1 MGVNPL
7 VLKKIETQRTSMKK
21 LIPILS
27 ILSILLVPVP
37 VYAHAF
43 GQRYDLPIPLSYF
56 MAGAAATVALSFVV
70 IGIFLRGG
78 SAQFRYPRFN
88 LLSLPG
94 ATLTSQIK
102 VLAAQVISAL
112 LLLLVLATSLFGSD
126 NPLANFSPTFVW
138 IIWWVGMGYIAA
150 LFGNLW
156 MLINPWK
163 ALYEWTEWLLK
174 SLGAKFPFALS
185 LSNGMSAGLRPY
197 PAGWDAMPALI
208 AFLAFVWLENVYPG
222 SIIPRYLGII
232 IIAYSV
238 YTFGGMLLYGK
249 HVWLRYGDPFAVLFG
264 IFARFSPT
272 EVRVLGGSC
281 EQCELDC
288 DTDSEADDSCV
299 DCYACYERA
308 VVSRQQMNSFP
319 LDGGRSGWGCASITA
334 QFNIRPWA
342 AGLVSVGRV
351 SWQTCAFVVL
361 ALAAV
366 TFDGLQETT
375 NWLAVQTVGLRLL
388 GPGGVS
394 VVDTL
399 GVVLIPLL
407 FLGIYLLFCLGIRAL
422 SSEQA
427 SLSEVARA
435 YVFSLVP
442 IALAYNMAHFLSL
455 LLVQG
460 QLIIP
465 LAADPF
471 GFGWDVFGGA
481 GYRIDPT
488 VISTRFA
495 WIVSVGAIV
504 VGHII
509 SVYVAHTIAI
519 RRAPSHALALRGQ
532 YPMLALMVFYTA
544 VSLWI
549 IAQPIVAQ

>member
-1 MGVNPL
+1 M
-7 VLKKIETQRTSMKK
+7 KKI
-21 LIPILS
+21 IPIIIILF
-27 ILSILLVPVP
+27 ILSVPVP

-70 IGIFLRGG
+70 IGIFLKGG
-78 SAQFRYPRFN
+78 NAEYRYPRFN

-94 ATLTSQIK
+94 AALASRIK
-102 VLAAQVISAL
+102 VVVAQLISV
-112 LLLLVLATSLFGSD
+112 LLLVLVIATSLFGSG
-126 NPLANFSPTFVW
+126 NPLENLSPTFVW

-150 LFGNLW
+150 LLGNLW

-163 ALYEWTEWLLK
+163 ALYEWAEWL
-174 SLGAKFPFALS
+174 FARAEIALPTP
-185 LSNGMSAGLRPY
+185 RTY
-197 PAGWDAMPALI
+197 PAGWDAMPALV

-222 SIIPRYLGII
+222 SIVPRYLAII
-232 IIAYSV
+232 IIAYSA
-238 YTFGGMLLYGK
+238 YTFCGMLLYGK
-249 HVWLRYGDPFAVLFG
+249 QVWLKYGDPFAVLYG

-272 EVRVLGGSC
+272 EVRVVGGNC
-281 EQCELDC
+281 EKCELDC
-288 DTDSEADDSCV
+288 ARLVRPEPVEGSTESDCV
-299 DCYACYERA
+299 NCYACYERA
-308 VVSRQQMNSFP
+308 GHSQR
-319 LDGGRSGWGCASITA
+319 

-342 AGLVSVGRV
+342 AGLASVGRV
-351 SWQTCAFVVL
+351 SWQTCAFVIL

-375 NWLAVQTVGLRLL
+375 NWLAAQTLGLRLL

-407 FLGIYLLFCLGIRAL
+407 FLGIYLLFCVAIRAL
-422 SSEQA
+422 SGEQA
-427 SLSEVARA
+427 SLSSVARA

-465 LAADPF
+465 LASDPF
-471 GFGWDVFGGA
+471 GFGWDILGSA
-481 GYRIDPT
+481 GYRIDPA
-488 VISTRFA
+488 VISARFA
-495 WIVSVGAIV
+495 WTVSVAAIVIGHIVSVYI
-504 VGHII
+504 
-509 SVYVAHTIAI
+509 AHTIAI
-519 RRAPSHALALRGQ
+519 RRATSHRLALRGQ

-549 IAQPIVAQ
+549 IAQPIVAG

>member
-1 MGVNPL
+1 
-7 VLKKIETQRTSMKK
+7 MKK
-21 LIPILS
+21 NIPTLS
-27 ILSILLVPVP
+27 ILFIMLAPVP

-70 IGIFLRGG
+70 IGIFLKGG
-78 SAQFRYPRFN
+78 SAQFRYPRFD

-94 ATLTSQIK
+94 VTLTSRIK
-102 VLAAQVISAL
+102 SAVAQVLSVL

-126 NPLANFSPTFVW
+126 NPLANLSPTFVW

-174 SLGAKFPFALS
+174 RAGA
-185 LSNGMSAGLRPY
+185 GMSAPRPY
-197 PAGWDAMPALI
+197 PAGWDSMPALI

-238 YTFGGMLLYGK
+238 YTLGGMLLYGK
-249 HVWLRYGDPFAVLFG
+249 HVWLRYGDPFTVLFG

-272 EVRVLGGSC
+272 EVRVVGGNC
-281 EQCELDC
+281 EECELDC
-288 DTDSEADDSCV
+288 APDNENDGCV

-308 VVSRQQMNSFP
+308 VVSRQQKNSFP
-319 LDGGRSGWGCASITA
+319 LDGGRSGWGCASVTA

-375 NWLAVQTVGLRLL
+375 NWLSVQTVGLRLL

-394 VVDTL
+394 VIDTL

-422 SSEQA
+422 SREQA

-465 LAADPF
+465 LASDPF
-471 GFGWDVFGGA
+471 GFGWNTFGSA

-488 VISTRFA
+488 VISTKFA

-504 VGHII
+504 IGHIV
-509 SVYVAHTIAI
+509 SVYIAHTIAI
-519 RRAPSHALALRGQ
+519 RRAPNHALALRGQ

-549 IAQPIVAQ
+549 IAQPIVAG

>member
-1 MGVNPL
+1 
-7 VLKKIETQRTSMKK
+7 MKK
-21 LIPILS
+21 TIPILS
-27 ILSILLVPVP
+27 ILFILLAPVP
-37 VYAHAF
+37 LYAHAF

-56 MAGAAATVALSFVV
+56 MAGAAVTVALSFVV
-70 IGIFLRGG
+70 IGIFLKGG
-78 SAQFRYPRFN
+78 STQFHYPRFN
-88 LLSLPG
+88 LLSIPG
-94 ATLTSQIK
+94 VTLTSRIK
-102 VLAAQVISAL
+102 SAVAQALSVL
-112 LLLLVLATSLFGSD
+112 LLMLVLATSLFGSD

-138 IIWWVGMGYIAA
+138 IIWWVGMGYISA

-163 ALYEWTEWLLK
+163 ALYEWAEWLLK
-174 SLGAKFPFALS
+174 RVGT
-185 LSNGMSAGLRPY
+185 GMPAPHPY
-197 PAGWDAMPALI
+197 PTGWDRMPALI

-232 IIAYSV
+232 IIAYSI

-272 EVRVLGGSC
+272 EVRVVGGNR
-281 EQCELDC
+281 EERELDC
-288 DTDSEADDSCV
+288 TPDNANDGCV
-299 DCYACYERA
+299 DCYARYERA
-308 VVSRQQMNSFP
+308 EPSQR
-319 LDGGRSGWGCASITA
+319 

-351 SWQTCAFVVL
+351 SWQTCAFVIL

-375 NWLAVQTVGLRLL
+375 NWLSVQTVGLRLL

-394 VVDTL
+394 VIDTL

-407 FLGIYLLFCLGIRAL
+407 FLGIYLLFCLGIRTL
-422 SSEQA
+422 SGEQA

-465 LAADPF
+465 LVSDPF
-471 GFGWDVFGGA
+471 GFGWDIFGGA

-488 VISTRFA
+488 VISTKFA

-504 VGHII
+504 IGHII
-509 SVYVAHTIAI
+509 SVYIAHTIAI

>member
-1 MGVNPL
+1 
-7 VLKKIETQRTSMKK
+7 MKK
-21 LIPILS
+21 TIPILS
-27 ILSILLVPVP
+27 ILFILLAPVP

-70 IGIFLRGG
+70 IGIFLKGG

-94 ATLTSQIK
+94 VTLTSRIK
-102 VLAAQVISAL
+102 SAVAQALSVL

-126 NPLANFSPTFVW
+126 NPLANLSPTFVW

-174 SLGAKFPFALS
+174 RAGT
-185 LSNGMSAGLRPY
+185 GMPAPRPY
-197 PAGWDAMPALI
+197 PAGWDSMPALI

-222 SIIPRYLGII
+222 SIIPRYLAII

-249 HVWLRYGDPFAVLFG
+249 HIWLRYGDPFAVLFG

-272 EVRVLGGSC
+272 EVRVVGGNC
-281 EQCELDC
+281 EECELDC
-288 DTDSEADDSCV
+288 TPDNANDGCV

-308 VVSRQQMNSFP
+308 EPAQR
-319 LDGGRSGWGCASITA
+319 

-375 NWLAVQTVGLRLL
+375 NWLSVQTVGLRLL
-388 GPGGVS
+388 GSGGVS
-394 VVDTL
+394 VIDTL

-422 SSEQA
+422 SREQA

-465 LAADPF
+465 LASDPF
-471 GFGWDVFGGA
+471 GFGWDIFGGA

-488 VISTRFA
+488 VISTKFA

-504 VGHII
+504 IGHIV
-509 SVYVAHTIAI
+509 SVYIAHTIAI
-519 RRAPSHALALRGQ
+519 RRATTHSLALRGQ

-549 IAQPIVAQ
+549 IAQPIVAG